1 MLTQI
6 NEVKKRI
13 DARSQKT
20 RAEYLKK
27 IEIWK
32 TKSPNRNTTS
42 NF

>member
-20 RAEYLKK
+20 RTEYLKK

-32 TKSPNRNTTS
+32 TKSPNRN
-42 NF
+42 NLGC